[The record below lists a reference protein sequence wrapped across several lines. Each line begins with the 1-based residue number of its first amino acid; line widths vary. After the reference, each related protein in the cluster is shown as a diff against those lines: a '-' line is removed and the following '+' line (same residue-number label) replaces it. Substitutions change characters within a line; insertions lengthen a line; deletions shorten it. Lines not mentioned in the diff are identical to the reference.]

1 MLFIY
6 IFKLSTNL
14 TFYKDFNIPMLINI
28 FLIFSAYLVGSIS
41 SAILVCK
48 TLGLS
53 DPRDGG
59 SGNPGTTN
67 VMRLHGKKAAFLT
80 LIGDILKGIIPVL
93 LAKVIV
99 GSENI
104 IALCGLAAFL
114 GHIFP
119 IYFKFEGGK
128 GVATLIGILFAT
140 HWLLGVAY
148 VISWI
153 LIAIIFR
160 YSSLAALVAAFS
172 TPLYAY
178 FFVHNFHYVMSFAV
192 LTLIL
197 FWRHKSNIY
206 NLLNGKEDKIGE
218 IDITK

>member
-6 IFKLSTNL
+6 IFKLSANL

-80 LIGDILKGIIPVL
+80 LIGDIFKGIIPVL

-99 GSENI
+99 GSENL
-104 IALCGLAAFL
+104 IALSGLAAFL

-119 IYFKFEGGK
+119 IYFKLEGGK

-140 HWLLGVAY
+140 HWLLGIAY
-148 VISWI
+148 VITWI
-153 LIAIIFR
+153 LTAALFR
-160 YSSLAALVAAFS
+160 YSSLAALVATLSA
-172 TPLYAY
+172 PLYAY
-178 FFVHNFHYVMSFAV
+178 FLVPNYQYIISFTV

-206 NLLNGKEDKIGE
+206 NLLDGKEYKIGE
-218 IDITK
+218 NGYN

>member
-1 MLFIY
+1 
-6 IFKLSTNL
+6 
-14 TFYKDFNIPMLINI
+14 MLINI